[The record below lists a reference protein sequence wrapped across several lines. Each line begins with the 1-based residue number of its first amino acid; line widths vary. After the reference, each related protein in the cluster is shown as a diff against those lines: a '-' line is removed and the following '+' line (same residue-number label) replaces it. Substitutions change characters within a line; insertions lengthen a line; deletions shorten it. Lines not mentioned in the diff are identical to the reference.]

1 MPDVSCKN
9 TQTAYKGDANFGLI
23 FHFLTPRQHLKKV
36 HGITGA
42 AVEVSSLTVPAS
54 MAYAD
59 GIMEPLRVSYA
70 LYPFPPELK
79 LLTKGSQG
87 AAEIV
92 SHTNEA
98 ILGRFYCQ
106 EYDCGRGF
114 SSKVHLE
121 SHMRVFHLEQAS
133 A

>member
-9 TQTAYKGDANFGLI
+9 TQTAYKGDANLGLI

-59 GIMEPLRVSYA
+59 RIMEPLRVSYA
-70 LYPFPPELK
+70 LYPFPPR
-79 LLTKGSQG
+79 TKTLDEGVPRCRRNSL
-87 AAEIV
+87 
-92 SHTNEA
+92 SHERSDSRA
-98 ILGRFYCQ
+98 ILLPGVRLWK
-106 EYDCGRGF
+106 GLLVKG
-114 SSKVHLE
+114 
-121 SHMRVFHLEQAS
+121 AP
-133 A
+133 